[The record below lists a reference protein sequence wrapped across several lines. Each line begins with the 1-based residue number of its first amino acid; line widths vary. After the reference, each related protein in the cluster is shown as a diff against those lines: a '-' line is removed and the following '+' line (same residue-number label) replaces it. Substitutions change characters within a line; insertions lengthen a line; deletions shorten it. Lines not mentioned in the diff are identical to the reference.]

1 NTLHTG
7 LTQSL
12 IRGGNLDDVVNDI
25 SQFVNSKIKNKKYVA
40 SRLVTTESAA
50 YASKAQEQA
59 YKDLSVDKYEILATL
74 DLHTSDI
81 CQDLDGKIFDRK
93 DYQVGVT
100 APPFHPNC
108 YDKETEILTNQGWK
122 LFRDLTKKDLVYTLN
137 KDTLIPEWQ
146 KPINYIFYNY
156 KGKLL
161 HYKNSRFD
169 LMITPEHKIM
179 VQNMDSSVKDKTWKL
194 KSAIAVGRKSKN
206 RMLSGISWKG
216 TNKKFETL
224 ANKNVPIEIYLKF
237 MAYWLADGSC
247 TKDRSSYSVKISQ
260 YENDWM
266 YEELKDFPF
275 KIYKCKES
283 LMIHNKELGIELSK
297 FGKCT
302 EKYIPE
308 NIKELSPELIRI
320 FLMAYAKTDGHIKKG
335 KEWKGYQFDDSI
347 VFFTTS
353 DKLASDLG
361 ELILKA
367 GGRPSYYLNK
377 IQGKEIEF
385 KNGKYTINK
394 DCWVISWNK
403 QIHTWLSNLE
413 ITEINYDDVVY
424 CVEVSK
430 YNTLLVRRNGKVC
443 WSGNCRTTTV
453 PWFPD
458 DVDTGERAARGKDGK
473 VGYVPQN
480 MTYKEWYNKYVEQK
494 FEESGII
501 ELDNNSSNSVIK
513 RCIEKEI
520 EYIGIEKSSAIPLEE
535 VIISELGGGDK
546 TRGSCSSL
554 AFAYAGNKNGYK
566 VLDFRGGNSQAV
578 FARNKTILEI
588 TELEGIRSWVV
599 YEKNDFTAL
608 KKLITNMEEKKEYY
622 LAIGRHAAII
632 RKIEK
637 RYEYLELQSAKY
649 NGFKTLDV
657 GVLKN
662 RFGCQK
668 SYRRA
673 GMTIAPPS
681 MLIDIDTLKGNK
693 EFNQILGFIN
703 TAKEKQLKGV
713 EGYEK

>member
-1 NTLHTG
+1 MSSYWADRFVSEEERRDRDNRRYYSTIEKEYNKALAGLDKDIEYWLGRIAKNNDISLSGAKELLSKKELQEFKWTVEEYIQKGKENGVSGQWLKQLENASARVHIQRLEALKIQIQDRIENMYTTKDRSMEDYLCRVYKDTYYHTVFEIDKGIGSIQSSFNKLDDRKVLQIIHKPWATDGKDFSTRIWEDKANLVNTLHTG

-25 SQFVNSKIKNKKYVA
+25 SQFVSSKIKNKKYIA

-108 YDKETEILTNQGWK
+108 
-122 LFRDLTKKDLVYTLN
+122 
-137 KDTLIPEWQ
+137 
-146 KPINYIFYNY
+146 
-156 KGKLL
+156 
-161 HYKNSRFD
+161 
-169 LMITPEHKIM
+169 
-179 VQNMDSSVKDKTWKL
+179 
-194 KSAIAVGRKSKN
+194 
-206 RMLSGISWKG
+206 
-216 TNKKFETL
+216 
-224 ANKNVPIEIYLKF
+224 
-237 MAYWLADGSC
+237 
-247 TKDRSSYSVKISQ
+247 
-260 YENDWM
+260 
-266 YEELKDFPF
+266 
-275 KIYKCKES
+275 
-283 LMIHNKELGIELSK
+283 
-297 FGKCT
+297 
-302 EKYIPE
+302 
-308 NIKELSPELIRI
+308 
-320 FLMAYAKTDGHIKKG
+320 
-335 KEWKGYQFDDSI
+335 
-347 VFFTTS
+347 
-353 DKLASDLG
+353 
-361 ELILKA
+361 
-367 GGRPSYYLNK
+367 
-377 IQGKEIEF
+377 
-385 KNGKYTINK
+385 
-394 DCWVISWNK
+394 
-403 QIHTWLSNLE
+403 
-413 ITEINYDDVVY
+413 
-424 CVEVSK
+424 
-430 YNTLLVRRNGKVC
+430 
-443 WSGNCRTTTV
+443 RTVTV

-520 EYIGIEKSSAIPLEE
+520 EYIGIKKYSTIPLEE

-546 TRGSCSSL
+546 TKGSCSSL

-566 VLDFRGGNSQAV
+566 VLDFRGGNSQAM
-578 FARNKTILEI
+578 FASNKTILEI
-588 TELEGIRSWVV
+588 TELEGIKSWVV

-608 KKLITNMEEKKEYY
+608 KKLIANIEEKKEYY

-649 NGFKTLDV
+649 NGFKTFDMN
-657 GVLKN
+657 VLKN

-673 GMTIAPPS
+673 GMTLAPPS
-681 MLIDIDTLKGNK
+681 MLIEIDTLKDNK
-693 EFNQILGFIN
+693 EFNQMLGFIN

>member
-1 NTLHTG
+1 MSSYWADRFVSEEERRDRDNRRYYSTIEKEYNKALASLEKDIEYWLGRIAKNNDISLSGAKELLSKKELQEFKWTVEEYIKKGKENGVSGQWLKQLENASARVHIQRLEALKIQIQDRIENMYTIRDRSLEDYLCRVYKDTYYHIVFEIDKGIGSIQSSFNKLDDRKVLQIIHKPWATDGKDFSTRIWEDKANLVNTLHTG

-25 SQFVNSKIKNKKYVA
+25 SQFVSSKIKNKKYIA

-108 YDKETEILTNQGWK
+108 
-122 LFRDLTKKDLVYTLN
+122 
-137 KDTLIPEWQ
+137 
-146 KPINYIFYNY
+146 
-156 KGKLL
+156 
-161 HYKNSRFD
+161 
-169 LMITPEHKIM
+169 
-179 VQNMDSSVKDKTWKL
+179 
-194 KSAIAVGRKSKN
+194 
-206 RMLSGISWKG
+206 
-216 TNKKFETL
+216 
-224 ANKNVPIEIYLKF
+224 
-237 MAYWLADGSC
+237 
-247 TKDRSSYSVKISQ
+247 
-260 YENDWM
+260 
-266 YEELKDFPF
+266 
-275 KIYKCKES
+275 
-283 LMIHNKELGIELSK
+283 
-297 FGKCT
+297 
-302 EKYIPE
+302 
-308 NIKELSPELIRI
+308 
-320 FLMAYAKTDGHIKKG
+320 
-335 KEWKGYQFDDSI
+335 
-347 VFFTTS
+347 
-353 DKLASDLG
+353 
-361 ELILKA
+361 
-367 GGRPSYYLNK
+367 
-377 IQGKEIEF
+377 
-385 KNGKYTINK
+385 
-394 DCWVISWNK
+394 
-403 QIHTWLSNLE
+403 
-413 ITEINYDDVVY
+413 
-424 CVEVSK
+424 
-430 YNTLLVRRNGKVC
+430 
-443 WSGNCRTTTV
+443 RTVTV

-458 DVDTGERAARGKDGK
+458 DVDTERAARGKDGK

-480 MTYKEWYNKYVEQK
+480 MTYKEWYNKYIEQK

-513 RCIEKEI
+513 RCIEKGI
-520 EYIGIEKSSAIPLEE
+520 EYIGIEKYSTIPLEE
-535 VIISELGGGDK
+535 NIISELGGGDK
-546 TRGSCSSL
+546 TKGSCSSL

-566 VLDFRGGNSQAV
+566 VLDFRGGNSQAM
-578 FARNKTILEI
+578 FASNKTILEI
-588 TELEGIRSWVV
+588 TELEGIKSWVV
-599 YEKNDFTAL
+599 KEKNDFTAI
-608 KKLITNMEEKKEYY
+608 KKLIANIEEKKEYY

>member
-1 NTLHTG
+1 MSSYWADRFVSEEERRDRDNRRYYSTIEKEYNKALAGLDKDIEYWLGRIAKNNDISLSGAKELLSKKELQEFKWTVEEYIQKGKENGVSGQWLKQLENASARVHIQRLEALKIQIQDRIENMYTTKDRSMEDYLCRVYKDTYYHTVFEIDKGIGSIQSSFNKLDDRKVSQIIHKPWAIDGKDFSTRIWEDKANLVNTLHTG

-25 SQFVNSKIKNKKYVA
+25 SQFVSSKIKNKKYIA

-108 YDKETEILTNQGWK
+108 
-122 LFRDLTKKDLVYTLN
+122 
-137 KDTLIPEWQ
+137 
-146 KPINYIFYNY
+146 
-156 KGKLL
+156 
-161 HYKNSRFD
+161 
-169 LMITPEHKIM
+169 
-179 VQNMDSSVKDKTWKL
+179 
-194 KSAIAVGRKSKN
+194 
-206 RMLSGISWKG
+206 
-216 TNKKFETL
+216 
-224 ANKNVPIEIYLKF
+224 
-237 MAYWLADGSC
+237 
-247 TKDRSSYSVKISQ
+247 
-260 YENDWM
+260 
-266 YEELKDFPF
+266 
-275 KIYKCKES
+275 
-283 LMIHNKELGIELSK
+283 
-297 FGKCT
+297 
-302 EKYIPE
+302 
-308 NIKELSPELIRI
+308 
-320 FLMAYAKTDGHIKKG
+320 
-335 KEWKGYQFDDSI
+335 
-347 VFFTTS
+347 
-353 DKLASDLG
+353 
-361 ELILKA
+361 
-367 GGRPSYYLNK
+367 
-377 IQGKEIEF
+377 
-385 KNGKYTINK
+385 
-394 DCWVISWNK
+394 
-403 QIHTWLSNLE
+403 
-413 ITEINYDDVVY
+413 
-424 CVEVSK
+424 
-430 YNTLLVRRNGKVC
+430 
-443 WSGNCRTTTV
+443 RTVTV

-520 EYIGIEKSSAIPLEE
+520 EYIGIKKYSTIPLEE

-546 TRGSCSSL
+546 TKGSCSSL

-566 VLDFRGGNSQAV
+566 VLDFRGGNSQAM
-578 FARNKTILEI
+578 FESNKTILEI
-588 TELEGIRSWVV
+588 TELEGIKSWVV

-608 KKLITNMEEKKEYY
+608 KKLIANIEEKKEYY

-649 NGFKTLDV
+649 NGFKTFDMN
-657 GVLKN
+657 VLKN

-673 GMTIAPPS
+673 GMTLAPPS
-681 MLIDIDTLKGNK
+681 MLIEIDTLKDNK
-693 EFNQILGFIN
+693 EFNQMLGFIN

>member
-1 NTLHTG
+1 MSSYWADRFISEEERRDRDNRRYYSTIEKEYNKALAGLEEDIEYWLGRIAKNNDISLSGAKELLSKKELQEFKWTVEEYIKKGEENGVSGQWLKQLENASARIHIQRLEALKIQIQDRIENMYTTRDKSMEDYLCRVYKDTYYHTVFEIDKGVGSIQSSFNKLNDRKVLQIIHKPWTTDGKDFSTRIWEDKANLVNTLHTG

-25 SQFVNSKIKNKKYVA
+25 SQFVSSKIKNKKYVA

-74 DLHTSDI
+74 DLHTSDM

-108 YDKETEILTNQGWK
+108 
-122 LFRDLTKKDLVYTLN
+122 
-137 KDTLIPEWQ
+137 
-146 KPINYIFYNY
+146 
-156 KGKLL
+156 
-161 HYKNSRFD
+161 
-169 LMITPEHKIM
+169 
-179 VQNMDSSVKDKTWKL
+179 
-194 KSAIAVGRKSKN
+194 
-206 RMLSGISWKG
+206 
-216 TNKKFETL
+216 
-224 ANKNVPIEIYLKF
+224 
-237 MAYWLADGSC
+237 
-247 TKDRSSYSVKISQ
+247 
-260 YENDWM
+260 
-266 YEELKDFPF
+266 
-275 KIYKCKES
+275 
-283 LMIHNKELGIELSK
+283 
-297 FGKCT
+297 
-302 EKYIPE
+302 
-308 NIKELSPELIRI
+308 
-320 FLMAYAKTDGHIKKG
+320 
-335 KEWKGYQFDDSI
+335 
-347 VFFTTS
+347 
-353 DKLASDLG
+353 
-361 ELILKA
+361 
-367 GGRPSYYLNK
+367 
-377 IQGKEIEF
+377 
-385 KNGKYTINK
+385 
-394 DCWVISWNK
+394 
-403 QIHTWLSNLE
+403 
-413 ITEINYDDVVY
+413 
-424 CVEVSK
+424 
-430 YNTLLVRRNGKVC
+430 
-443 WSGNCRTTTV
+443 RTVTV

-494 FEESGII
+494 FKENGII
-501 ELDNNSSNSVIK
+501 ELDSNSNNPVIR
-513 RCIEKEI
+513 RCIEKQI
-520 EYIGIEKSSAIPLEE
+520 EYIGIEKSSTIPLEE

-566 VLDFRGGNSQAV
+566 VLDFRGGNSQAI
-578 FARNKTILEI
+578 FASNKTILEI
-588 TELEGIRSWVV
+588 TELEGIKSWVV

-637 RYEYLELQSAKY
+637 GYEYLELQSAKY
-649 NGFKTLDV
+649 NGFKTFDMN
-657 GVLKN
+657 VLKN

-673 GMTIAPPS
+673 GMTLAPPS
-681 MLIDIDTLKGNK
+681 MLIDIDTLKDNK
-693 EFNQILGFIN
+693 EFNQMLGFIN

>member
-1 NTLHTG
+1 MSSYWADRFLSEEERRDRDNRRYYSTIEKEYNKALAGLEKDIEYWLGRIAKNNDISLSGAKELLSKKELQEFKWTVEEYIQRGKENEVSGQWLKQLENASARVHIQRLEALKIQIQDRIENMYTTRDRSMEDYLCRIYKDTYYHTVFEIDKGVGSIQSSFNKLDDRKILQIIHKPWAVDGKDFSTRIWEDKANLVNTLHTG
-7 LTQSL
+7 LTQAF

-25 SQFVNSKIKNKKYVA
+25 SQFVSSKIKNKKYVA

-108 YDKETEILTNQGWK
+108 
-122 LFRDLTKKDLVYTLN
+122 
-137 KDTLIPEWQ
+137 
-146 KPINYIFYNY
+146 
-156 KGKLL
+156 
-161 HYKNSRFD
+161 
-169 LMITPEHKIM
+169 
-179 VQNMDSSVKDKTWKL
+179 
-194 KSAIAVGRKSKN
+194 
-206 RMLSGISWKG
+206 
-216 TNKKFETL
+216 
-224 ANKNVPIEIYLKF
+224 
-237 MAYWLADGSC
+237 
-247 TKDRSSYSVKISQ
+247 
-260 YENDWM
+260 
-266 YEELKDFPF
+266 
-275 KIYKCKES
+275 
-283 LMIHNKELGIELSK
+283 
-297 FGKCT
+297 
-302 EKYIPE
+302 
-308 NIKELSPELIRI
+308 
-320 FLMAYAKTDGHIKKG
+320 
-335 KEWKGYQFDDSI
+335 
-347 VFFTTS
+347 
-353 DKLASDLG
+353 
-361 ELILKA
+361 
-367 GGRPSYYLNK
+367 
-377 IQGKEIEF
+377 
-385 KNGKYTINK
+385 
-394 DCWVISWNK
+394 
-403 QIHTWLSNLE
+403 
-413 ITEINYDDVVY
+413 
-424 CVEVSK
+424 
-430 YNTLLVRRNGKVC
+430 
-443 WSGNCRTTTV
+443 RTTTV

-473 VGYVPQN
+473 VGYIPQN

-566 VLDFRGGNSQAV
+566 VLDFRGGNSQVV

>member
-1 NTLHTG
+1 MSSYWADRFVSEEERRDRDNRRYYSTIEKEYNKALAGLEKDIEYWLGRIAKNNDISLSGAKELLSKKELQEFKWTVEEYIQKGKENGVSGQWLKQLENASARVHIQRLEALKIQIQDRIENMYTIRDRSLEDYLCRVYKDTYYHTVFEIDKGIGSIQSSFNKLDDRKVLQIIHKPWAIDVKDFSTRIWEDKANLVNTLHTG

-25 SQFVNSKIKNKKYVA
+25 SQFVSSKIKNKKYIA

-81 CQDLDGKIFDRK
+81 CQDLDRKIFDRQ

-100 APPFHPNC
+100 APPFHP
-108 YDKETEILTNQGWK
+108 
-122 LFRDLTKKDLVYTLN
+122 
-137 KDTLIPEWQ
+137 
-146 KPINYIFYNY
+146 
-156 KGKLL
+156 
-161 HYKNSRFD
+161 H
-169 LMITPEHKIM
+169 
-179 VQNMDSSVKDKTWKL
+179 
-194 KSAIAVGRKSKN
+194 
-206 RMLSGISWKG
+206 
-216 TNKKFETL
+216 
-224 ANKNVPIEIYLKF
+224 
-237 MAYWLADGSC
+237 
-247 TKDRSSYSVKISQ
+247 
-260 YENDWM
+260 
-266 YEELKDFPF
+266 
-275 KIYKCKES
+275 
-283 LMIHNKELGIELSK
+283 
-297 FGKCT
+297 
-302 EKYIPE
+302 
-308 NIKELSPELIRI
+308 
-320 FLMAYAKTDGHIKKG
+320 
-335 KEWKGYQFDDSI
+335 
-347 VFFTTS
+347 
-353 DKLASDLG
+353 
-361 ELILKA
+361 
-367 GGRPSYYLNK
+367 
-377 IQGKEIEF
+377 
-385 KNGKYTINK
+385 
-394 DCWVISWNK
+394 
-403 QIHTWLSNLE
+403 
-413 ITEINYDDVVY
+413 
-424 CVEVSK
+424 
-430 YNTLLVRRNGKVC
+430 
-443 WSGNCRTTTV
+443 CRTVTV

-458 DVDTGERAARGKDGK
+458 DVDTGERTARGKDGK

-480 MTYKEWYNKYVEQK
+480 MTYKEWYNKYIEQE

-513 RCIEKEI
+513 RCIEKGI
-520 EYIGIEKSSAIPLEE
+520 EYIGIEKYSTIPLEE
-535 VIISELGGGDK
+535 NIISELGGGDK
-546 TRGSCSSL
+546 TKGSCSSL

-566 VLDFRGGNSQAV
+566 VLDFRGGNSQAM
-578 FARNKTILEI
+578 FASNKTILEI
-588 TELEGIRSWVV
+588 TELEGIKSWVV
-599 YEKNDFTAL
+599 KEKNDFTAI
-608 KKLITNMEEKKEYY
+608 KKLIANIEEKKEYY

>member
-1 NTLHTG
+1 MSSYWADRFISEEERRDRDNRRYYSTIEKEYNKALAGLEKDIEYWLGRIAKNNDISLSGAKELLSKKELQEFKWTVEEYIKKGEENGVSGQWLKQLENASARIHIQRLEALKIQIQDRIENMYTTRDKSMEDYLCRVYKDTYYHTVFEIDKGVGSIQSSFNKLNDRKVLQIIHKPWTTDGKDFSTRIWEDKANLVNTLHTG

-25 SQFVNSKIKNKKYVA
+25 SQFVSSKIKNKKYVA

-108 YDKETEILTNQGWK
+108 
-122 LFRDLTKKDLVYTLN
+122 
-137 KDTLIPEWQ
+137 
-146 KPINYIFYNY
+146 
-156 KGKLL
+156 
-161 HYKNSRFD
+161 
-169 LMITPEHKIM
+169 
-179 VQNMDSSVKDKTWKL
+179 
-194 KSAIAVGRKSKN
+194 
-206 RMLSGISWKG
+206 
-216 TNKKFETL
+216 
-224 ANKNVPIEIYLKF
+224 
-237 MAYWLADGSC
+237 
-247 TKDRSSYSVKISQ
+247 
-260 YENDWM
+260 
-266 YEELKDFPF
+266 
-275 KIYKCKES
+275 
-283 LMIHNKELGIELSK
+283 
-297 FGKCT
+297 
-302 EKYIPE
+302 
-308 NIKELSPELIRI
+308 
-320 FLMAYAKTDGHIKKG
+320 
-335 KEWKGYQFDDSI
+335 
-347 VFFTTS
+347 
-353 DKLASDLG
+353 
-361 ELILKA
+361 
-367 GGRPSYYLNK
+367 
-377 IQGKEIEF
+377 
-385 KNGKYTINK
+385 
-394 DCWVISWNK
+394 
-403 QIHTWLSNLE
+403 
-413 ITEINYDDVVY
+413 
-424 CVEVSK
+424 
-430 YNTLLVRRNGKVC
+430 
-443 WSGNCRTTTV
+443 RTVTV

-458 DVDTGERAARGKDGK
+458 DVDTGERAPRGKDGK

-494 FEESGII
+494 FKENGII
-501 ELDNNSSNSVIK
+501 ELDSNSNNPVIR
-513 RCIEKEI
+513 RCIEKQI
-520 EYIGIEKSSAIPLEE
+520 EYIGIEKSSTIPLEE

-566 VLDFRGGNSQAV
+566 VLDFRGGKSQAI
-578 FARNKTILEI
+578 FASNKTILEI
-588 TELEGIRSWVV
+588 TELEGIKSWVV

-637 RYEYLELQSAKY
+637 GYEYLELQSAKY
-649 NGFKTLDV
+649 NGFKTFDMN
-657 GVLKN
+657 VLKN

-673 GMTIAPPS
+673 GMTLAPPS
-681 MLIDIDTLKGNK
+681 MLIDIDTLKDNK
-693 EFNQILGFIN
+693 EFNQMLGFIN

>member
-1 NTLHTG
+1 MSSYWADRFVSEEERRDRDNRRYYSTIEKEYNKALAGLDKDIEYWLRRIAKNNDISLSGAKELLSKKELQEFKWTVEEYIQKGKENGVSGQWLKQLENASARVHIQRLEALKIQIQDRIENMYTTKDRSMEDYLCRVYKDTYYHTVFEIDKGIGSIQSSFNKLDDRKVLQIIHKPWATDGKDFSTRIWEDKANLVNTLHTG

-12 IRGGNLDDVVNDI
+12 IRGGNLDDVINDI
-25 SQFVNSKIKNKKYVA
+25 SQFVSSKIKNKKYIA

-108 YDKETEILTNQGWK
+108 
-122 LFRDLTKKDLVYTLN
+122 
-137 KDTLIPEWQ
+137 
-146 KPINYIFYNY
+146 
-156 KGKLL
+156 
-161 HYKNSRFD
+161 
-169 LMITPEHKIM
+169 
-179 VQNMDSSVKDKTWKL
+179 
-194 KSAIAVGRKSKN
+194 
-206 RMLSGISWKG
+206 
-216 TNKKFETL
+216 
-224 ANKNVPIEIYLKF
+224 
-237 MAYWLADGSC
+237 
-247 TKDRSSYSVKISQ
+247 
-260 YENDWM
+260 
-266 YEELKDFPF
+266 
-275 KIYKCKES
+275 
-283 LMIHNKELGIELSK
+283 
-297 FGKCT
+297 
-302 EKYIPE
+302 
-308 NIKELSPELIRI
+308 
-320 FLMAYAKTDGHIKKG
+320 
-335 KEWKGYQFDDSI
+335 
-347 VFFTTS
+347 
-353 DKLASDLG
+353 
-361 ELILKA
+361 
-367 GGRPSYYLNK
+367 
-377 IQGKEIEF
+377 
-385 KNGKYTINK
+385 
-394 DCWVISWNK
+394 
-403 QIHTWLSNLE
+403 
-413 ITEINYDDVVY
+413 
-424 CVEVSK
+424 
-430 YNTLLVRRNGKVC
+430 
-443 WSGNCRTTTV
+443 RTVTV

-458 DVDTGERAARGKDGK
+458 DVDAGERAARGKDGK
-473 VGYVPQN
+473 VGYVHQN

-520 EYIGIEKSSAIPLEE
+520 EYIGIKKYSTIPLEE

-546 TRGSCSSL
+546 TKGSCSSL

-566 VLDFRGGNSQAV
+566 VLDFRGGNSQAM
-578 FARNKTILEI
+578 FASNKTILEI
-588 TELEGIRSWVV
+588 TELEGIKSWVV

-608 KKLITNMEEKKEYY
+608 KKLIANIEEKKEYY

-649 NGFKTLDV
+649 NGFKTFDMN
-657 GVLKN
+657 VLKN

-673 GMTIAPPS
+673 GMTLAPPS
-681 MLIDIDTLKGNK
+681 MLIEIDTLKDNK
-693 EFNQILGFIN
+693 EFNQMLGFIN

>member
-1 NTLHTG
+1 MSSYWADRFVSEEERRDRDNRRYYSTIEKEYNKALAGLDKDIEYWLGRIAKNNDISLSGAKELLSKKELQEFKWTVEEYIQKGKENGVSGQWLKQLENASARVHIQRLEALKIQIQDRIENMYTTKDRSMEDYLCRVYKDTYYHTVFEIDKGVGSIQSSFNKLDDRKVLQIIHKPWATDGKDFSTRIWEDKANLVNTLHTG

-25 SQFVNSKIKNKKYVA
+25 SQFVSSKIKNKKYIA

-108 YDKETEILTNQGWK
+108 
-122 LFRDLTKKDLVYTLN
+122 
-137 KDTLIPEWQ
+137 
-146 KPINYIFYNY
+146 
-156 KGKLL
+156 
-161 HYKNSRFD
+161 
-169 LMITPEHKIM
+169 
-179 VQNMDSSVKDKTWKL
+179 
-194 KSAIAVGRKSKN
+194 
-206 RMLSGISWKG
+206 
-216 TNKKFETL
+216 
-224 ANKNVPIEIYLKF
+224 
-237 MAYWLADGSC
+237 
-247 TKDRSSYSVKISQ
+247 
-260 YENDWM
+260 
-266 YEELKDFPF
+266 
-275 KIYKCKES
+275 
-283 LMIHNKELGIELSK
+283 
-297 FGKCT
+297 
-302 EKYIPE
+302 
-308 NIKELSPELIRI
+308 
-320 FLMAYAKTDGHIKKG
+320 
-335 KEWKGYQFDDSI
+335 
-347 VFFTTS
+347 
-353 DKLASDLG
+353 
-361 ELILKA
+361 
-367 GGRPSYYLNK
+367 
-377 IQGKEIEF
+377 
-385 KNGKYTINK
+385 
-394 DCWVISWNK
+394 
-403 QIHTWLSNLE
+403 
-413 ITEINYDDVVY
+413 
-424 CVEVSK
+424 
-430 YNTLLVRRNGKVC
+430 
-443 WSGNCRTTTV
+443 RTVTV

-458 DVDTGERAARGKDGK
+458 DVDTGERTARGKDRK

-480 MTYKEWYNKYVEQK
+480 MTYKEWYNKYIEQK

-513 RCIEKEI
+513 RCIEKGI
-520 EYIGIEKSSAIPLEE
+520 EYIGIEKYSTIPLEE
-535 VIISELGGGDK
+535 NIISELGGGDK
-546 TRGSCSSL
+546 TKGSCSSL

-566 VLDFRGGNSQAV
+566 VLDFRGGNSQAM
-578 FARNKTILEI
+578 FASNKTILEI
-588 TELEGIRSWVV
+588 TELEGIKSWVV
-599 YEKNDFTAL
+599 KEKNDFTAI
-608 KKLITNMEEKKEYY
+608 KKLIANIEEKKEYY

>member
-1 NTLHTG
+1 MSSYWADRFISEEERRDRDNRRYYSTIEKEYNRALASLEKDIEYWLGRIAKNNDISLSGAKELLSKKELQEFKWTVEEYIQRGKENEVSGQWLKQLENASARVHIQRLEALKIQIQDRIENMYTTRDRSMEDYLCRVYKDTYYHTVFEIDKGVGSIQSSFNKLDDRKILQIIHKPWAVDGKDFSTRIWEDKANLVNTLHTG
-7 LTQSL
+7 LTQAF

-25 SQFVNSKIKNKKYVA
+25 SQFVSSKIKNKKYVA

-59 YKDLSVDKYEILATL
+59 YKDLLVDKYEILATL

-108 YDKETEILTNQGWK
+108 
-122 LFRDLTKKDLVYTLN
+122 
-137 KDTLIPEWQ
+137 
-146 KPINYIFYNY
+146 
-156 KGKLL
+156 
-161 HYKNSRFD
+161 
-169 LMITPEHKIM
+169 
-179 VQNMDSSVKDKTWKL
+179 
-194 KSAIAVGRKSKN
+194 
-206 RMLSGISWKG
+206 
-216 TNKKFETL
+216 
-224 ANKNVPIEIYLKF
+224 
-237 MAYWLADGSC
+237 
-247 TKDRSSYSVKISQ
+247 
-260 YENDWM
+260 
-266 YEELKDFPF
+266 
-275 KIYKCKES
+275 
-283 LMIHNKELGIELSK
+283 
-297 FGKCT
+297 
-302 EKYIPE
+302 
-308 NIKELSPELIRI
+308 
-320 FLMAYAKTDGHIKKG
+320 
-335 KEWKGYQFDDSI
+335 
-347 VFFTTS
+347 
-353 DKLASDLG
+353 
-361 ELILKA
+361 
-367 GGRPSYYLNK
+367 
-377 IQGKEIEF
+377 
-385 KNGKYTINK
+385 
-394 DCWVISWNK
+394 
-403 QIHTWLSNLE
+403 
-413 ITEINYDDVVY
+413 
-424 CVEVSK
+424 
-430 YNTLLVRRNGKVC
+430 
-443 WSGNCRTTTV
+443 RTVTV

-473 VGYVPQN
+473 VGYIPQN

-703 TAKEKQLKGV
+703 TAKEK
-713 EGYEK
+713 

>member
-1 NTLHTG
+1 MSSYWADRFVSEEERRDRDNRRYYSTIEKEYNKALAGLDKDIEYWLGRIAKNNDISLSGAKELLSKKELQEFKWTVEEYIQKGKENGVSGQWLKQLENASARVHIQRLEALKIQIQDRIENMYTTKDRSMEDYLCRVYKDTYYHTVFEIDKGIGSIQSSFNKLDDRKVLQIIHKPWAIDGKDFSTRIWEDKANLVNTLHTG

-25 SQFVNSKIKNKKYVA
+25 SQFVSSKIKNKKYIA

-108 YDKETEILTNQGWK
+108 
-122 LFRDLTKKDLVYTLN
+122 
-137 KDTLIPEWQ
+137 
-146 KPINYIFYNY
+146 
-156 KGKLL
+156 
-161 HYKNSRFD
+161 
-169 LMITPEHKIM
+169 
-179 VQNMDSSVKDKTWKL
+179 
-194 KSAIAVGRKSKN
+194 
-206 RMLSGISWKG
+206 
-216 TNKKFETL
+216 
-224 ANKNVPIEIYLKF
+224 
-237 MAYWLADGSC
+237 
-247 TKDRSSYSVKISQ
+247 
-260 YENDWM
+260 
-266 YEELKDFPF
+266 
-275 KIYKCKES
+275 
-283 LMIHNKELGIELSK
+283 
-297 FGKCT
+297 
-302 EKYIPE
+302 
-308 NIKELSPELIRI
+308 
-320 FLMAYAKTDGHIKKG
+320 
-335 KEWKGYQFDDSI
+335 
-347 VFFTTS
+347 
-353 DKLASDLG
+353 
-361 ELILKA
+361 
-367 GGRPSYYLNK
+367 
-377 IQGKEIEF
+377 
-385 KNGKYTINK
+385 
-394 DCWVISWNK
+394 
-403 QIHTWLSNLE
+403 
-413 ITEINYDDVVY
+413 
-424 CVEVSK
+424 
-430 YNTLLVRRNGKVC
+430 
-443 WSGNCRTTTV
+443 RTVTV

-520 EYIGIEKSSAIPLEE
+520 EYIGIKKYSTIPLEE

-546 TRGSCSSL
+546 TKGSCSSL

-566 VLDFRGGNSQAV
+566 VLDFRGGNSQAM
-578 FARNKTILEI
+578 FASNKTILEI
-588 TELEGIRSWVV
+588 TELEGIKSWVV

-608 KKLITNMEEKKEYY
+608 KKLIANIEEKKEYY

-649 NGFKTLDV
+649 NGFKTFDMN
-657 GVLKN
+657 VLKN

-673 GMTIAPPS
+673 GMTLAPPS
-681 MLIDIDTLKGNK
+681 MLIEIDTLKDNK
-693 EFNQILGFIN
+693 EFNQMLGFIN